1 MKKVIFTSILASA
14 FLLSGCMG
22 PPRGH
27 GHGHGHF
34 AQNTS
39 VTTGN
44 PQANPSHALATD
56 AVNA

>member
-22 PPRGH
+22 PPGGH

-34 AQNTS
+34 AKNTS
-39 VTTGN
+39 VTGSAQTN
-44 PQANPSHALATD
+44 LSHGLATD
-56 AVNA
+56 AANA